1 MEIVDVKRENCPAAR
16 LIGKSYAQGPDWG
29 QWWSNGWFGKLEV
42 LRSLEFNGD
51 AYIGAVHIVDGAP
64 EYWIGRLFPAGTRAP
79 EGFGYVDIEPQEY
92 AVCYLRDR
100 EGSGG
105 FYTMDTHN
113 MCLNELSLRGYKRR
127 EDSWCLERYNCPRF
141 TTPDENGDIILD
153 YAIAIEK

>member
-1 MEIVDVKRENCPAAR
+1 M
-16 LIGKSYAQGPDWG
+16 
-29 QWWSNGWFGKLEV
+29 
-42 LRSLEFNGD
+42 
-51 AYIGAVHIVDGAP
+51 
-64 EYWIGRLFPAGTRAP
+64 
-79 EGFGYVDIEPQEY
+79 DIEPQEY

-100 EGSGG
+100 EGSDR